1 MTAYTP
7 KAMKKF
13 FGDFELF
20 SITQFSTFNIEIYRE
35 NV

>member
-1 MTAYTP
+1 MTAHTP

-13 FGDFELF
+13 FGDIELF
-20 SITQFSTFNIEIYRE
+20 SITQFLTFNIEIYRE